1 MTKKYRDT
9 GCPEATKFL
18 GYRSFCLECPLPK
31 CVLDEPGRNIT
42 AAKKRKLE
50 RTKEILQGRK
60 EGKSVREISVELGI
74 ARGTIYQRIRDDALL
89 RG

>member
-1 MTKKYRDT
+1 MTKEYGDT
-9 GCPEATKFL
+9 GCPTATKFL
-18 GYRSFCLECPLPK
+18 GYQSKCLECPLPK
-31 CVLDEPGRNIT
+31 CVLDEPDKHIT

-60 EGKSVREISVELGI
+60 EGKSVREISVEMGI
-74 ARGTIYQRIRDDALL
+74 TRDTIYQRIREDALL